1 MPNIPVGLQMYTLR
15 DLAAQDFVGTFK
27 KVAALG
33 YAGVELA
40 GTGGMTA
47 PELKAL
53 LDDLGLKVA
62 GNHVGIEA
70 LEADLSAVIDFN
82 LAIGNPNV
90 VIPYL
95 GEDRRKDGTGWKTMA
110 AACNSFGQ
118 KLADAGLTLAYHNHS
133 FEFQKFDGVYGL
145 DLLYGNSDPAF
156 LKAEV
161 DTFWVQHGGE
171 DPAAYI
177 NKLAGRVAIIHLKDM
192 APGEE
197 RTFAEVGEGILDF
210 PAIAEASKAAGAS
223 WYIVEQDV
231 CQRPPLES
239 VEISLNNLRKM
250 GLA

>member
-70 LEADLSAVIDFN
+70 LEADLAAVIDFN
-82 LAIGNPNV
+82 LGIGNPNV

-95 GEDRRKDGTGWKTMA
+95 GEDRRKDGAGWKAMA
-110 AACNSFGQ
+110 AACNHFGQ
-118 KLADAGLTLAYHNHS
+118 KLAEAGLNLAYHNHS
-133 FEFQKFDGVYGL
+133 FEFQKFDGEYGL
-145 DLLYGNSDPAF
+145 DLLYGNSDPAY

-171 DPAAYI
+171 DPAAFI
-177 NKLAGRVAIIHLKDM
+177 SKLSGRVAIIHLKDM
-192 APGEE
+192 APGDE

-210 PAIAEASKAAGAS
+210 PAIAQASSAAGAS

-231 CQRPPLES
+231 CRRPPLES